1 MIYTLT
7 MNPSLDYIVDIEQF
21 RVGLTNRTTKE
32 QMFPGGKGFNVSM
45 VLQNLGMKNTALGF
59 VAGFTGEE
67 IVRKMQETG
76 VHCEFIRVENG
87 ISRINVKLRT
97 MDGTEINGIGAE
109 LSKEHLE
116 ILYKKLECLKKED
129 ILVLA
134 GSVPKTVPETFYAD
148 VTKWMTERGVK
159 VVVDASGALLKQVLS
174 CQPFLIK
181 PNRQELSEFFGIDLL
196 METSEIVT
204 YAKKLQEQGAKNV
217 LVSLGGDGAILLSE
231 QGETYTQH
239 APKGEVVNSVG
250 AGDSMV
256 AGFLYGYETYH
267 SYEKALSYGLAAGS
281 ASAFSE
287 QLATKEG
294 VEKLLTL

>member
-7 MNPSLDYIVDIEQF
+7 MNPSLDYIVDVEQF
-21 RVGLTNRTTKE
+21 RLGLTNRTTKE

-45 VLQNLGMKNTALGF
+45 VLQNLGMENTALGF

-67 IVRKMQETG
+67 IVRKMKETG
-76 VHCEFIRVENG
+76 VRCEFIEVEKG

-97 MDGTEINGIGAE
+97 IDGTEINGMGPE
-109 LSKEHLE
+109 LERKHLE
-116 ILYKKLECLKKED
+116 ILYGKLECLKEND

-134 GSVPKTVPETFYAD
+134 GSTPKTVPATFYAD
-148 VTKWMTERGVK
+148 VTKWMSERGVK
-159 VVVDASGALLKQVLS
+159 VVVDASGALLKQVLP
-174 CQPFLIK
+174 CHPFLVK
-181 PNRQELSEFFGIDLL
+181 PNRQELSEFFGVELL

-204 YAKKLQEQGAKNV
+204 YAKKLQEQGARNV

-231 QGETYTQH
+231 EGETYVQN

-256 AGFLYGYETYH
+256 AGFLYGYEMYH
-267 SYEKALSYGLAAGS
+267 NYETALNYGLATGS

-287 QLATKEG
+287 QFATKEE
-294 VEKLLTL
+294 VEKYLK